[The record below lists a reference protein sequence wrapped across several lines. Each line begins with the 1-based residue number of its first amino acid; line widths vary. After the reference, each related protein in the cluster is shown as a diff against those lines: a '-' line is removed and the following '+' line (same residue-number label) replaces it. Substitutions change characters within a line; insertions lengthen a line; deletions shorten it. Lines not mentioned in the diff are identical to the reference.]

1 MKKTTTM
8 ITWMMSIVLLSQSTK
23 AQTDPIIMQEQ
34 GIVLNNAGLICLPA
48 EYMQLSLM
56 YKIEKPTLLQTPA
69 CIKQC
74 YTDIDFKTCE
84 RINTKPQTQPYE
96 EIPNTNKNACIEKC
110 TNDKDCAWM
119 MWREETCKLYQKG
132 KTFTST
138 NVITWDA
145 DCLRMQRHCKNNI

>member
-56 YKIEKPTLLQTPA
+56 YKIKNLHCCKPPLA
-69 CIKQC
+69 
-74 YTDIDFKTCE
+74 
-84 RINTKPQTQPYE
+84 
-96 EIPNTNKNACIEKC
+96 
-110 TNDKDCAWM
+110 
-119 MWREETCKLYQKG
+119 
-132 KTFTST
+132 
-138 NVITWDA
+138 
-145 DCLRMQRHCKNNI
+145 